1 MRLLLNHQ
9 NGFPWGI
16 STNLWVKGYA
26 FAAGGQYL
34 HEEDLLHHIRDE
46 LYGGRD
52 LPELLKSL
60 NGIYS
65 VICTQEGN
73 TYLFSD
79 KSRFFPVFFRLA
91 PEFIVSDEPENLIL
105 PGDAVNETAFDEF
118 RYTGYVTSSD
128 TLVSGIKQV
137 PAGELLT
144 IREDLTVTRIRLF
157 SYRVRQTELR
167 YDRDPVGEMA
177 AAIEKAAGRFILS
190 IGDATPVLPLS
201 GGFDSRLI
209 ACLLK
214 ARGYN
219 NTICFTYG
227 RETAEVEI
235 SGRVARHLGFTWHYV
250 NYETLPGNWLAA
262 HDEEFQAY
270 YRYTSRLTSMFYLQE
285 FPAVLHLVRN
295 GLIPKNSV
303 FLPGHSG
310 DLLGGSQFAKVFP
323 ECLRYS
329 HIVNLLLRSKYANF
343 PPQRLQAD
351 AFRAR
356 LNASLELKEEFLAT
370 SIFEDW
376 DIREKIAK
384 FIFNSSQVFVFFGF
398 QVRFLFW
405 DDELVEFFRR
415 LPPALKNHKRIY
427 NQCLQE
433 KFFAVYGVNFS
444 KELMPGPFSIWLQ
457 HIKDFIKPILPFRL
471 QYKYMLK
478 NDWAC
483 YEKFI
488 GLMLEGIDEDT
499 KNKLPHGGFNS
510 ILINWYLQQVKKRLS
525 KPRSL

>member
-1 MRLLLNHQ
+1 MKLLLQ
-9 NGFPWGI
+9 YQSGFPWAVSGD
-16 STNLWVKGYA
+16 LWVKGYA
-26 FAAGGQYL
+26 IAAGGQYL
-34 HEEDLLHHIRDE
+34 REEALLHHIRDE
-46 LYGGRD
+46 LHQGKDFPG
-52 LPELLKSL
+52 LLKNL

-65 VICTQEGN
+65 VICIREGN

-79 KSRFFPVFFRLA
+79 KSRFFPVFFRPA

-105 PGDAVNETAFDEF
+105 PGDDINETAFAEF
-118 RYTGYVTSSD
+118 RYTGYVTGSD
-128 TLVSGIKQV
+128 TLISGIQQV

-144 IREDLTVTRIRLF
+144 IREDLTVTRMRLF

-167 YDRDPVGEMA
+167 YDLDPVGEMA

-209 ACLLK
+209 ACILK

-235 SGRVARHLGFTWHYV
+235 SGRVARRLGFTWHYV

-270 YRYTSRLTSMFYLQE
+270 YRCASRLTSMFYLQE

-310 DLLGGSQFAKVFP
+310 DLLGGSQFTRVFP
-323 ECLRYS
+323 EYLRYI

-343 PPQRLQAD
+343 PLQRRQAD
-351 AFRAR
+351 AFRVR
-356 LNASLELKEEFLAT
+356 LNASLELEEEYLAT

-384 FIFNSSQVFVFFGF
+384 FIFNSSQVFAFFGY

-444 KELMPGPFSIWLQ
+444 KELMPGPFGVRLQ
-457 HIKDFIKPILPFRL
+457 HIKDFLKPILPRTM
-471 QYKYMLK
+471 QHRYVLK

-483 YEKFI
+483 YERFTTA
-488 GLMLEGIDEDT
+488 MLKEIDSET
-499 KNKLPHGGFNS
+499 RKRLPHGGFNS
-510 ILINWYLQQVKKRLS
+510 ILINWYLEQVKKRLDN
-525 KPRSL
+525 RS